1 MAKDGEG
8 KSGTP
13 SYLEVL
19 TILRERIGNGTYPV
33 KIPAGKALAEEL
45 HVAESTV
52 SHAAAILKDDGV
64 LRSEGNRGTFVNL
77 TLTDSDGRM
86 ST

>member
-1 MAKDGEG
+1 MTKDDEG
-8 KSGTP
+8 GSGTP

-19 TILRERIGNGTYPV
+19 ATIRKRIGDGTYRV

-45 HVAESTV
+45 RVAESTV
-52 SHAAAILKDDGV
+52 SHAVAILKDDGV
-64 LRSEGNRGTFVNL
+64 LRSEGNRGTFINL
-77 TLTDSDGRM
+77 ELMDSDGRM